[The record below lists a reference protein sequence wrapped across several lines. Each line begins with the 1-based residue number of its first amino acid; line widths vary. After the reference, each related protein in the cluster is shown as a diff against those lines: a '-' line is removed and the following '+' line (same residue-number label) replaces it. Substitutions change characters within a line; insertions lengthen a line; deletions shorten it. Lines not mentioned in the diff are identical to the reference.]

1 MEPTELSQLTNLLHQ
16 GSDLEPDQV
25 RNSIDL
31 LVNEETGREQ
41 KIDFLEAL
49 AKKGESVQELSK
61 FVSCFRELS
70 IDPELHEFAPQAID
84 LCGTGGDKA
93 GSFNVSTFVSFVLAS
108 AGVPVIKHGNRSISS
123 KCGSA
128 DLLEAIGVPLAP
140 DLQILQEGL
149 KRLNFAF
156 LFAPSFHPAFKHI
169 APVRKELASRG
180 IITIFNLLG
189 PMINPARPAFQV
201 LGVYDR
207 QYLKKI
213 GQALRGNN
221 LTGATIVHGSIED
234 SKVSGV
240 DEITACGENFLFGF
254 GRIITQDVES
264 WPPAKW
270 GMETYPFEHLSGGD
284 LPKNIAIMKRL
295 LEGQAPEG
303 LRATVAMNASVA
315 FLSCGKTKTLEEGIE
330 LTESLLSEGKVKA
343 WINEVSMFFKN
354 YSQ

>member
-1 MEPTELSQLTNLLHQ
+1 MELNELSQLTNLLLQ
-16 GSDLEPDQV
+16 GSDLDRSQV
-25 RNSIDL
+25 RSSIDL
-31 LVNEETGREQ
+31 LVNEETGRDQ

-49 AKKGESVQELSK
+49 AKKGETARELSE

-70 IDPELHEFAPQAID
+70 LDPELQEFAPRAID

-140 DLQILQEGL
+140 DLKILQEGL
-149 KRLNFAF
+149 EELSFAF

-169 APVRKELASRG
+169 APVRKELATRG

-201 LGVYDR
+201 LGVYDPK
-207 QYLKKI
+207 YLEKI
-213 GQALRGNN
+213 GQALQGND
-221 LTGATIVHGSIED
+221 LTGATVVHGAIEN
-234 SKVSGV
+234 SEVAGV
-240 DEITACGENFLFGF
+240 DEITACGENLLFGF
-254 GRIITQDVES
+254 GEIATQNVERWS
-264 WPPAKW
+264 PAKW

-284 LPKNIAIMKRL
+284 LSENLAIMQSL
-295 LEGQAPEG
+295 LDGQAPKG

-315 FLSCGKTKTLEEGIE
+315 FLTCGKTKSLEEGIE
-330 LTESLLSEGKVKA
+330 LTDSLISDGKVKA
-343 WINEVSMFFKN
+343 WIGEVSAFFKK